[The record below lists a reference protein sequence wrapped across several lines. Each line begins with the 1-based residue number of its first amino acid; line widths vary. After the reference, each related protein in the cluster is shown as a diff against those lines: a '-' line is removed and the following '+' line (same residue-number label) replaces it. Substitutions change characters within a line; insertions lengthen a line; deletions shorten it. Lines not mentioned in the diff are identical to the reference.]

1 LREEGADKK
10 RKKGEAK
17 KGKKRTNVQE
27 EEEEEEEGEKK
38 SHSREQRKEYR
49 RCFLPVEGDV
59 EGERR
64 RYERKCFRDIKA
76 LSPSIF
82 ILGYSLT
89 NTSILN
95 TKKQK
100 RQSKHQILLFTTPP
114 ATANGR
120 TGTRKKKPKKTRGKR
135 N

>member
-1 LREEGADKK
+1 MDNLITAT
-10 RKKGEAK
+10 
-17 KGKKRTNVQE
+17 TNT
-27 EEEEEEEGEKK
+27 
-38 SHSREQRKEYR
+38 
-49 RCFLPVEGDV
+49 VEGDV

-82 ILGYSLT
+82 ILGYSLS
-89 NTSILN
+89 NISILN

-100 RQSKHQILLFTTPP
+100 RKSKHQILFFFFLLLLLLLFTTPP
-114 ATANGR
+114 ATAKGR
-120 TGTRKKKPKKTRGKR
+120 TGTQKKKQKKKRGKS